1 MESFLWKKVIRN
13 ICESVRIFWGFSK
26 HRKICDWKNRQNW
39 KRIEKGVTFLGIAV
53 TPAIFVFHR
62 SKTKLNPMKSTRLSV
77 IYVACRALKIN
88 DRPI

>member
-1 MESFLWKKVIRN
+1 MEIYFGESIERFVIR
-13 ICESVRIFWGFSK
+13 
-26 HRKICDWKNRQNW
+26 KNRQNW
-39 KRIEKGVTFLGIAV
+39 KRIEKGVTFLGI
-53 TPAIFVFHR
+53 AIFVFHR

>member
-1 MESFLWKKVIRN
+1 MRAFEYFGDFRSIERFVI
-13 ICESVRIFWGFSK
+13 
-26 HRKICDWKNRQNW
+26 NRQNW

-53 TPAIFVFHR
+53 TSAIFVFHR

>member
-1 MESFLWKKVIRN
+1 MEIYFGESIERFVIR
-13 ICESVRIFWGFSK
+13 
-26 HRKICDWKNRQNW
+26 KNRQNW

-53 TPAIFVFHR
+53 TPANFVFHR

>member
-1 MESFLWKKVIRN
+1 MRAFEYFGDFRSIERFVIR
-13 ICESVRIFWGFSK
+13 
-26 HRKICDWKNRQNW
+26 KNRQNW

-62 SKTKLNPMKSTRLSV
+62 SKTKLNPMKSTQLSV

>member
-1 MESFLWKKVIRN
+1 MRAFEYFGDFRSIERFVIR
-13 ICESVRIFWGFSK
+13 
-26 HRKICDWKNRQNW
+26 KNRQNW